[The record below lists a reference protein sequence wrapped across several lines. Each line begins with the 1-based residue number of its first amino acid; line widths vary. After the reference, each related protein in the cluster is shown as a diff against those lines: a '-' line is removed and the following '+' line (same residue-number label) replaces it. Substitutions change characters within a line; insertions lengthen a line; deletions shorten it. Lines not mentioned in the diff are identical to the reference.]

1 MQYRARYVDTNSQ
14 EHTKRFKYKAEAT
27 DWLKEVTRKGSDI
40 APAVKGKWTVAQQYK
55 AWIRKADIAETT
67 KATRTHTWNAH
78 VADKW
83 GDFQVTKVDPPGVKA
98 WVADMKDAGVGA
110 PTIENALGV
119 LRMVLADA
127 LSDNRLVRN
136 PCDGVKAPKR
146 QPKPRAYLTHEQ
158 VETLAAAMDD
168 DALVIQLLAYTGL
181 RWGEL
186 AALKV
191 ESVDLRR
198 RRLQVD
204 TSVAEVGGRLVWKAP
219 KDHERRSVPFPAFL
233 TDDLTAAMAGKG
245 RDDLVL
251 SSTAG
256 SVLRVS
262 TWRPRVF
269 NTARDGLGADFP
281 KVTPHDLRHTAA
293 SLVVSAGGNVLALA
307 RMLGHE
313 SPKMTLETY
322 ADLFDSDLDAL
333 ADVLDQARTTA
344 LQPITTNDDN
354 ESADKNVPGTLEQT
368 A

>member
-1 MQYRARYVDTNSQ
+1 MQYRARYIDTSGQ
-14 EHTKRFKYKAEAT
+14 EHTKRFKYKADAT
-27 DWLKEVTRKGSDI
+27 DWLKEVTRKGADI

-158 VETLAAAMDD
+158 VETLASAVGD

-181 RWGEL
+181 RLGGAGRAQGWVGGP
-186 AALKV
+186 
-191 ESVDLRR
+191 
-198 RRLQVD
+198 Q
-204 TSVAEVGGRLVWKAP
+204 AETATGGRVGGRGW
-219 KDHERRSVPFPAFL
+219 RSSCV
-233 TDDLTAAMAGKG
+233 
-245 RDDLVL
+245 
-251 SSTAG
+251 
-256 SVLRVS
+256 
-262 TWRPRVF
+262 
-269 NTARDGLGADFP
+269 
-281 KVTPHDLRHTAA
+281 
-293 SLVVSAGGNVLALA
+293 
-307 RMLGHE
+307 
-313 SPKMTLETY
+313 
-322 ADLFDSDLDAL
+322 
-333 ADVLDQARTTA
+333 
-344 LQPITTNDDN
+344 
-354 ESADKNVPGTLEQT
+354 ESAEGSRTSVGAVPRLPD
-368 A
+368 